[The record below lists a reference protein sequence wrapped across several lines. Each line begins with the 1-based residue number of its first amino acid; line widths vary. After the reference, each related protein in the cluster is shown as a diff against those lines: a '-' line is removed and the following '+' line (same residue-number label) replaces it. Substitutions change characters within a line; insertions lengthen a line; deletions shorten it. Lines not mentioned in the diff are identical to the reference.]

1 MATPSPTPCGGAFRS
16 IIRISIPDII
26 YRYIPNTASVIRMGD
41 PLWLIRRLLLLAHFL

>member
-16 IIRISIPDII
+16 IIPDII